1 MKNYKDN
8 DEDFKLVP
16 MNMKAN
22 QEYSFMPMNKFNSN
36 SMNFNPMINKN
47 SNHSCC
53 CMHNYVMKP
62 SPYNNNYYENQMF
75 PQNPT
80 DNMMVKTLITVKKK
94 SDLLD

>member
-16 MNMKAN
+16 MNMKGN

-36 SMNFNPMINKN
+36 SINFNPMINKH

-53 CMHNYVMKP
+53 CMHNYITN
-62 SPYNNNYYENQMF
+62 PYPYSNNFYENQIF
-75 PQNPT
+75 PQSHT
-80 DNMMVKTLITVKKK
+80 DNIMVKTLITVKKK
-94 SDLLD
+94 SDLFD

>member
-53 CMHNYVMKP
+53 CMHNYVMK
-62 SPYNNNYYENQMF
+62 
-75 PQNPT
+75 
-80 DNMMVKTLITVKKK
+80 
-94 SDLLD
+94 

>member
-62 SPYNNNYYENQMF
+62 SPYNNNYENQMF

-94 SDLLD
+94 SDLFD